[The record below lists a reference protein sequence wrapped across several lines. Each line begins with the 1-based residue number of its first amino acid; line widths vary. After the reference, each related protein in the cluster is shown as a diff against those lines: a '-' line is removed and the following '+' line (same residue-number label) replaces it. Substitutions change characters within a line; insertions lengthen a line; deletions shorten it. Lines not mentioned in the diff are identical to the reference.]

1 MLKGTRIII
10 PTKLRPQILELL
22 HYAHLGVDKTRDM
35 AKSTVYWPNIHKE
48 IENMIKNCQTC
59 QEMLPTKPAN
69 TLIPHPIPSSAWY
82 TLGADVFYL
91 NKKIYLCLID
101 YFSKFPVIHE
111 LPDNSTHSLKEAF
124 KDIIS
129 EYGFFRELVSDAG
142 TNFTLDEF
150 QTFCR
155 KLDIKSKITSRYH
168 HSSNGQVENCIK
180 LIKHT
185 FNKCLKIIRTLD

>member
-1 MLKGTRIII
+1 
-10 PTKLRPQILELL
+10 
-22 HYAHLGVDKTRDM
+22 M

-48 IENMIKNCQTC
+48 IENMVKNCQTC

-82 TLGADVFYL
+82 TLSADGFYL
-91 NKKIYLCLID
+91 DRKIYLCLID
-101 YFSKFPVIHE
+101 YYSKFPVIHE
-111 LPDNSTHSLKEAF
+111 LPDNSTHSLKEAI

-129 EYGFFRELVSDAG
+129 EYGFFTELVSDAG
-142 TNFTLDEF
+142 TNVMSDKF

-155 KLDIKSKITSRYH
+155 KLDIKSKITSSYH

-185 FNKCLKIIRTLD
+185 FNKCIKTNMDPRLALLQI